1 MGIKNIFLSEDL
13 NVDFGSGWYN
23 DNKGIF
29 GIVVKNISNS
39 FIFEVDINYI
49 FFLISFNK
57 NGNLD
62 IFYNIQYFIII
73 LNLIWYKYGIGG
85 GVMGG
90 GKFEIIKND
99 YDFSINGIII
109 FGE

>member
-39 FIFEVDINYI
+39 FIF
-49 FFLISFNK
+49 
-57 NGNLD
+57 
-62 IFYNIQYFIII
+62 
-73 LNLIWYKYGIGG
+73 
-85 GVMGG
+85 
-90 GKFEIIKND
+90 
-99 YDFSINGIII
+99 
-109 FGE
+109 